1 MIAAVEP
8 SRKALLAGV
17 EMIRRVAPCA
27 TYLPVAKTIGNC
39 SPKTCLLEYSES
51 FDLVSA
57 VQVIQVKMSM
67 LMLKIMSMLN
77 MSMFY
82 VENNVYVEYVYV
94 VENVH

>member
-39 SPKTCLLEYSES
+39 SPGTKTCLLEYSES

-67 LMLKIMSMLN
+67 LMLKIMSTLK

-82 VENNVYVEYVYV
+82 VENNVYVENVYV
-94 VENVH
+94 LC